1 MLLYSSLK
9 ICYMNLLQSIERW
22 GDAHHPKWLDFIR
35 ILLGI
40 FLFLKGVEFI
50 NNMDRLIILMEK
62 SEFLGSISLG
72 ILAHYIVFAHLVGG
86 ALIVFGLLTRIAALV
101 QIPIL
106 LGAIFLVNSSMGI
119 FAPHAELWMSI
130 LVLGLLIFFLVAGSG
145 PISVDDWMKK
155 QPEKR

>member
-1 MLLYSSLK
+1 
-9 ICYMNLLQSIERW
+9 MNLLQNIERW

-35 ILLGI
+35 MLLGI

-50 NNMDRLIILMEK
+50 NNMDKLIVIMER

-86 ALIVFGLLTRIAALV
+86 ILIAVGLLTRLAALV
-101 QIPIL
+101 QIPVL
-106 LGAIFLVNSSMGI
+106 LGAILFVNFSQGI
-119 FAPHAELWMSI
+119 LAPHADLWMSV
-130 LVLGLLIFFLVAGSG
+130 LVLGLLIYFLIAGSG
-145 PISVDDWMKK
+145 PVSVDAAMKK

>member
-1 MLLYSSLK
+1 
-9 ICYMNLLQSIERW
+9 MNILHSIERW

-50 NNMDRLIILMEK
+50 NNMERLTALMER

-86 ALIVFGLLTRIAALV
+86 ALIAFGLLTRIAALV
-101 QIPIL
+101 QIPVL
-106 LGAIFLVNSSMGI
+106 LGAIIFINSDLGI
-119 FAPHAELWMSI
+119 FTPHAELWMSI
-130 LVLGLLIFFLVAGSG
+130 LILGMLIFFLVAGSG
-145 PISVDDWMKK
+145 PISVDEWMKK
-155 QPEKR
+155 QPQ

>member
-1 MLLYSSLK
+1 
-9 ICYMNLLQSIERW
+9 MNILHSIERW

-50 NNMDRLIILMEK
+50 NNMERLTALMER

-86 ALIVFGLLTRIAALV
+86 ALIAFGLLTRMAALI

-106 LGAIFLVNSSMGI
+106 LGAIIFIHSDLGI

-130 LVLGLLIFFLVAGSG
+130 LILGMLIFFLVAGSG
-145 PISVDDWMKK
+145 PISVDEWMKK
-155 QPEKR
+155 QPQKR

>member
-1 MLLYSSLK
+1 
-9 ICYMNLLQSIERW
+9 MNILHSIERW

-50 NNMDRLIILMEK
+50 NNMERLTALMER

-86 ALIVFGLLTRIAALV
+86 ALIAFGLLTRMAALI

-106 LGAIFLVNSSMGI
+106 LGAILFINSDLGI
-119 FAPHAELWMSI
+119 FTPHAELWMSI
-130 LVLGLLIFFLVAGSG
+130 LILGMLIFFLGAGSG
-145 PISVDDWMKK
+145 PISVDEWMKK
-155 QPEKR
+155 QPQKR

>member
-1 MLLYSSLK
+1 
-9 ICYMNLLQSIERW
+9 MNILHSIERW

-50 NNMDRLIILMEK
+50 NNMERLTALMER

-86 ALIVFGLLTRIAALV
+86 ALIAFGLLTRMAALI

-106 LGAIFLVNSSMGI
+106 LGAILFINSDLGI
-119 FAPHAELWMSI
+119 FTPHAELWMSI
-130 LVLGLLIFFLVAGSG
+130 LILGMLIFFLVAGSG
-145 PISVDDWMKK
+145 PISVDEWMKK
-155 QPEKR
+155 QPQKR